1 MLGFLKVPFMVLLS
15 IYALMIFMTLSV
27 LLPSMLMIPFFTMN
41 SWYWLEFASELLSGL
56 GDTADIARKYV
67 LMVCRL

>member
-1 MLGFLKVPFMVLLS
+1 MVLFA
-15 IYALMIFMTLSV
+15 IYALMIFMMLSV

-41 SWYWLEFASELLSGL
+41 SWYWLEFVSELVSGL
-56 GDTADIARKYV
+56 RDTADIASKYV